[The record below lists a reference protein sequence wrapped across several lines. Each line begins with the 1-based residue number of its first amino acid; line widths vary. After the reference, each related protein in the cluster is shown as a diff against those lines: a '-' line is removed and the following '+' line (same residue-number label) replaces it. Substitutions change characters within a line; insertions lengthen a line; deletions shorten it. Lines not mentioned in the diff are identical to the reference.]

1 MTMLRIV
8 RTFYQVL
15 ILPLSRFFSSLSKT
29 LDLTYFFNM
38 AGAEGLL
45 CPFGIMVASL
55 PYDNASHCSNLL
67 SGSHPS
73 AISFLFQLKEI
84 LFYLFSDM
92 AGAEGLLCPFGIMV
106 ALLPYD
112 NASHC
117 SNLLSGSHPSA
128 ISFLF
133 QLKQD
138 FRSYLFFQYGW
149 GGRIRTFECG
159 DQNPVPCRLAT
170 PQ

>member
-45 CPFGIMVASL
+45 R
-55 PYDNASHCSNLL
+55 
-67 SGSHPS
+67 
-73 AISFLFQLKEI
+73 
-84 LFYLFSDM
+84 
-92 AGAEGLLCPFGIMV
+92 PFGIMV

-138 FRSYLFFQYGW
+138 FRSSIQCCIVRIRSFAPLSSLRILFSLTVYGW

>member
-1 MTMLRIV
+1 MRYWAGFIRVCFFTNAGLEWLR
-8 RTFYQVL
+8 
-15 ILPLSRFFSSLSKT
+15 
-29 LDLTYFFNM
+29 
-38 AGAEGLL
+38 
-45 CPFGIMVASL
+45 
-55 PYDNASHCSNLL
+55 
-67 SGSHPS
+67 
-73 AISFLFQLKEI
+73 
-84 LFYLFSDM
+84 
-92 AGAEGLLCPFGIMV
+92 CPFGIMV

-117 SNLLSGSHPSA
+117 SNLLPGSHPSANPFLFQLKWNFIFTYFQYMAGAEGLLRPFGIMVASLPYDNTSYCSNLLSGSHPSA

-133 QLKQD
+133 QHKWGFIFTYFSL
-138 FRSYLFFQYGW
+138 YGW